1 VHLQH
6 RSLPLRPIR
15 PDSTQQPRPRLSLQ
29 LHHDTRYRDR
39 VGRFQD
45 DLAIDNVEVGIVRMR
60 LVEADGHNHGGL
72 LLNRPTALGGGSSNV
87 CLDRVSDICI
97 LCAARSFVDT
107 LQVFVCLADAG
118 AQPAERVFD
127 QINLTIFA
135 LRMTFVVAFAEVEL
149 RRGVLTL
156 LPPPPFQLFSLC
168 DFTPL

>member
-1 VHLQH
+1 
-6 RSLPLRPIR
+6 
-15 PDSTQQPRPRLSLQ
+15 
-29 LHHDTRYRDR
+29 
-39 VGRFQD
+39 
-45 DLAIDNVEVGIVRMR
+45 VRMR

-72 LLNRPTALGGGSSNV
+72 LLNRPTALGGRSSNV

-149 RRGVLTL
+149 RRGGIDTVAATTIPTVLPLRLHATL
-156 LPPPPFQLFSLC
+156 NAKYSHESQSVFRILLKMSC
-168 DFTPL
+168 HSECPLWPESTTSPVD